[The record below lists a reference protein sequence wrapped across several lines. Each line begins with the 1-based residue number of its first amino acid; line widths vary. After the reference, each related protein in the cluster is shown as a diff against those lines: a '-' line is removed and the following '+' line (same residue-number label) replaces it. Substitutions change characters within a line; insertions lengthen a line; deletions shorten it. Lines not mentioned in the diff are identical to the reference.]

1 MAVNKNFVVKNGL
14 EVSTDLIFADASTEK
29 VGIGSTIPSTK
40 FDVIGGIGASELNI
54 SGVGIL
60 KNAPNP
66 SNAEKFIEYLLTD
79 KIQKHIVENTYEYS
93 IKKNIMPSDVIAQFG
108 VDFKT
113 DETFASEFGKYNS
126 EAVRLMDRVGWR

>member
-1 MAVNKNFVVKNGL
+1 MLSGEKGIDQKN
-14 EVSTDLIFADASTEK
+14 AAEK
-29 VGIGSTIPSTK
+29 VAIIFPGQSDRGTHI
-40 FDVIGGIGASELNI
+40 NI

-79 KIQKHIVENTYEYS
+79 RIQKHIVENTYEYS
-93 IKKNIMPSDVIAQFG
+93 IKENIMPSDVIAQFG